1 MTQLIVPP
9 GKATGCLPRRDRCGE
24 RMPLMAEKIKVIPQ
38 GEWNGL
44 IGTIDLSSTVVEGID
59 QKQVGS
65 CACASTTQALM
76 MVRYLEG
83 QSHELLN
90 HEYIYHY
97 TSGGRDQG
105 SVIGDNIIF
114 ARDKGVAPISV
125 WPRTHSWQAAPSA
138 EAVEAAKQYKLIEA
152 YDIGTVDEIGTAL
165 LEGLPVV
172 FGWSGHSC
180 VFTELLS
187 ATRARYRNSWG
198 DDWEDAGFGTLNLSS
213 VNFSYGCHA
222 LRTALIHAKVQP

>member
-1 MTQLIVPP
+1 VSGLIVPP
-9 GKATGCLPRRDRCGE
+9 GKATGCLPRRDRCGD
-24 RMPLMAEKIKVIPQ
+24 RMPLFGEKIKVIPQ

-44 IGTIDLSSTVVEGID
+44 IGTIDLSSTVVQGID
-59 QKQVGS
+59 QGQVGS
-65 CACASTTQALM
+65 CACASTTQGLM

-83 QSHELLN
+83 QPHELLN

-105 SVIGDNIIF
+105 SVIGDNIVF

-125 WPRTHSWQAAPSA
+125 WPRTHSWEAAPSA
-138 EAVEAAKQYKLIEA
+138 EAVEAAKEFKLIES
-152 YDIGTVDEIGTAL
+152 YDITTVDEIGTAL
-165 LEGLPVV
+165 LEGMPVV
-172 FGWSGHSC
+172 FGWSGHSV

-222 LRTALIHAKVQP
+222 LRTALIHAKV